1 MFTRTTAINK
11 IRKLEKRIKIIQGG
25 TSAGK
30 TFGILPVIIDKA
42 IKQPNLEV
50 SVVAESIPHLRRGAL
65 RDFEKIMKWTN
76 RFVDDRFNKT
86 LLKYEFS
93 NGSFIEFFSADDA
106 SKLRGAR
113 RDVLYINECNNVTFE
128 SYNELAIRTR
138 KEIFLDF
145 NPSNEFWVHTE
156 LKDEPDSDFLIL
168 TYLDNEALDQSI
180 VDQIEKNR
188 EKAATSNYWANW
200 WKVYGEGQLGML
212 EGVVLN
218 NWQLIDK
225 VPTEARLLGIGL
237 DFGYTNDPT
246 AIVEVYNWNGKR
258 IVNELVYQ
266 TGMLNSDIARM
277 LPKKVIVYADS
288 SEPKSIDEIRKHG
301 IMIKGVTK
309 GKDSI
314 NYGIDIMQ
322 QQDYL
327 VTSNSTNLIK
337 ELRSYIWDT
346 DKSGKRLNKPIDYN
360 NHCFVGDTL
369 ITTINGQVKIK
380 DIQVGDLVLTS
391 NGYRKVLK
399 RWDNGLKQVN
409 KYSMQFETKTVYLSC
424 TNEHLFKTVKKWKQV
439 SQLNTNDTLFLY
451 NYSTEKNTGYIQM
464 KNILVGVLKDFIQ
477 KFGNIT
483 MEIYQK
489 VIMCIMLMAT
499 PIIMIFQI
507 LTLFLRHFIYGL
519 KVKSDLKIILNG
531 QKIFTQKVL
540 KKQRSGIN
548 LQKVENGIQNT
559 ERNAGL
565 IENIKNWFVK
575 FVVKNTKQDM
585 EGFQNTAIQ
594 TAKLLRLDVEEKDCQ
609 LVYDLFVEE
618 THEYFANGILVH
630 NCIDSLRYHE
640 METIGINSNYGKY
653 NVR

>member
-30 TFGILPVIIDKA
+30 TFGILPVLIDKA

-76 RFVDDRFNKT
+76 RFVDERFNKT

-128 SYNELAIRTR
+128 SYNELSIRTR

-156 LKDEPDSDFLIL
+156 LKEESDSDFLIL

-225 VPTEARLLGIGL
+225 IPTEARLLGIGL

-246 AIVEVYNWNGKR
+246 AIVEIYNYNGKR
-258 IVNELVYQ
+258 IVNEVAYQ
-266 TGMLNSDIARM
+266 TGMLNSDIARL

-346 DKSGKRLNKPIDYN
+346 DKSGKRLNKPIDHH
-360 NHCFVGDTL
+360 NH
-369 ITTINGQVKIK
+369 
-380 DIQVGDLVLTS
+380 
-391 NGYRKVLK
+391 
-399 RWDNGLKQVN
+399 
-409 KYSMQFETKTVYLSC
+409 
-424 TNEHLFKTVKKWKQV
+424 
-439 SQLNTNDTLFLY
+439 
-451 NYSTEKNTGYIQM
+451 
-464 KNILVGVLKDFIQ
+464 
-477 KFGNIT
+477 
-483 MEIYQK
+483 
-489 VIMCIMLMAT
+489 
-499 PIIMIFQI
+499 
-507 LTLFLRHFIYGL
+507 
-519 KVKSDLKIILNG
+519 
-531 QKIFTQKVL
+531 
-540 KKQRSGIN
+540 
-548 LQKVENGIQNT
+548 
-559 ERNAGL
+559 
-565 IENIKNWFVK
+565 
-575 FVVKNTKQDM
+575 
-585 EGFQNTAIQ
+585 AID
-594 TAKLLRLDVEEKDCQ
+594 AW
-609 LVYDLFVEE
+609 
-618 THEYFANGILVH
+618 
-630 NCIDSLRYHE
+630 RYHE
-640 METIGINSNYGKY
+640 METVGINSNYGKY